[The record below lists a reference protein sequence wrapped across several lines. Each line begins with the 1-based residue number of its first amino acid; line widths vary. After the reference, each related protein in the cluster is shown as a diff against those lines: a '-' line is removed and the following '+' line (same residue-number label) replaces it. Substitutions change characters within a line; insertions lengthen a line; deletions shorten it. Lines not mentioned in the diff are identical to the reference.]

1 MSEQAASWDMMD
13 CTKQNGNNMA
23 NAKQVL
29 DVHVS
34 KGITVAQSNE
44 HMRNWTEKGWKRATD
59 LGNYDPTREH
69 LNFEVVSGG
78 KIRPIDK
85 GRSIPERMAELL
97 HKRGI
102 KDPNEGLEEPRFR
115 TVVNIIFGGSRTR
128 MQELAFGKQEVD
140 FEKGADNRHIKR
152 KSEIERWA
160 KDVYS
165 FVCGRY
171 GEQNIAAFI
180 VHLDELNPHVHCTLL
195 PIKDGKFAYKEIFAG
210 KDKYEFSERMKQLHT
225 DFYAEVNSKWGMSR
239 GSSVSETGKKHRSTE
254 EYRRMLSEECSTIE
268 ENISRHQQVLSS
280 LHSDIRM
287 AERRVKGLTSMVE
300 NLKKEQAEKEAQLSA
315 LKNDMEA
322 RKGDAQTLS
331 AEKEKL
337 ENELAA
343 IQNKLADKQEKLQT
357 ADRQLSELK
366 ENMDAIQER
375 TEELKEE
382 AYKYSRDVH
391 SKVDSLLKDAMLE
404 NMVNEQDFTI
414 LSMYHSQVSKQD
426 PIFDFVVAHF
436 NEYAQIVGK
445 EQVSGYLI
453 GLNNSYIIQLCKK
466 GDLAYKDRLGRVN
479 RDLKEVY
486 SGITFG
492 SLSVLDA
499 ITLLSDATYYLYK
512 QDERKFF
519 ENMDKYLAGMGD
531 KAELEDYTQSLEDLS
546 VAYNGNLSKTAYTKS
561 IVWITKALEKEMSPQ
576 LRTRLLMMMGQC
588 FQSIDNKEKAK
599 QAYNQAFLVSA
610 EISDKMQMKQIQET
624 IQQCLLGL

>member
-1 MSEQAASWDMMD
+1 
-13 CTKQNGNNMA
+13 MA

-34 KGITVAQSNE
+34 KGITMAQSNE

-287 AERRVKGLTSMVE
+287 AERRVKGLTTMVD
-300 NLKKEQAEKEAQLSA
+300 NL
-315 LKNDMEA
+315 
-322 RKGDAQTLS
+322 
-331 AEKEKL
+331 
-337 ENELAA
+337 
-343 IQNKLADKQEKLQT
+343 EKLQT

-404 NMVNEQDFTI
+404 NMVNEWREMSAQMKP
-414 LSMYHSQVSKQD
+414 SERQQ
-426 PIFDFVVAHF
+426 FDDTLLCSVAERGTEVMRCATMLF
-436 NEYAQIVGK
+436 
-445 EQVSGYLI
+445 
-453 GLNNSYIIQLCKK
+453 
-466 GDLAYKDRLGRVN
+466 LGMVDDATTFAETHGGGGGGN
-479 RDLKEVY
+479 DLKWGRDEDEDNRAWALRCMKMASRMMRPS
-486 SGITFG
+486 SG
-492 SLSVLDA
+492 
-499 ITLLSDATYYLYK
+499 K
-512 QDERKFF
+512 
-519 ENMDKYLAGMGD
+519 
-531 KAELEDYTQSLEDLS
+531 
-546 VAYNGNLSKTAYTKS
+546 
-561 IVWITKALEKEMSPQ
+561 
-576 LRTRLLMMMGQC
+576 
-588 FQSIDNKEKAK
+588 KAK
-599 QAYNQAFLVSA
+599 R
-610 EISDKMQMKQIQET
+610 
-624 IQQCLLGL
+624 